1 MNKKTETALNGS
13 IRKWE
18 RIVTSPRSFDKGT
31 DNCPLCHSF
40 LNFDC
45 EGCPVQEKTGAYGC
59 VGSPYIEWAEH
70 HGKIHYSGMSLH
82 RYTGC
87 VKCLEL
93 AKAELAF
100 LRSLL
105 PKKRAK
111 KETP

>member
-1 MNKKTETALNGS
+1 MKEKTEAALNGS

-31 DNCPLCHSF
+31 DNCPLCRSF
-40 LNFDC
+40 LKFDC
-45 EGCPVQEKTGAYGC
+45 EGCPVQKKTGEYGC
-59 VGSPYIEWAEH
+59 KGSPYIVWAEH
-70 HGKIHYSGMSLH
+70 HGKIHSGMSLH

-87 VKCLEL
+87 AECLEF

-105 PKKRAK
+105 PKKRIK
-111 KETP
+111 RRDT